1 MVFDE
6 FLRKPR
12 VQDSHSRSAKD
23 FTHWHVHQVEFSQVF
38 QRLKLV
44 IRPRIRRLSDG

>member
-1 MVFDE
+1 MYTNVLKCRFMK
-6 FLRKPR
+6 R
-12 VQDSHSRSAKD
+12 
-23 FTHWHVHQVEFSQVF
+23 QVEFSQVF